1 MKQLTKKIFIF
12 KIIMVKLMK
21 KIKINDKKTRNIA
34 IIVLIVIIVLTII
47 FVSGI
52 FKIKYRVSK
61 DVVTQ
66 ITTEPEEIEWL
77 NEE

>member
-1 MKQLTKKIFIF
+1 MKQLTKKFFIF

-21 KIKINDKKTRNIA
+21 KIKINDKRARNIA

-52 FKIKYRVSK
+52 FIIKYLYNMLK
-61 DVVTQ
+61 
-66 ITTEPEEIEWL
+66 
-77 NEE
+77 